1 MALLKKINGLSY
13 QPNVTDPDTTQPAY
27 FQSYANS
34 TNFALAEDEN
44 NSILYIGGN
53 AYDSTSLVPFF
64 DKECRALAPLK
75 KNNYNWYTNS
85 ALNTRY
91 PQALAMHDDYIHSD
105 PSQNSIFPML
115 LEPSKFSN
123 LDGST
128 IPSSTKVYEY
138 QGETYTFMLT
148 PEFTGAAIWRGD
160 EEKISIIVGSDLE
173 NPQSI
178 ITSPELLHIQSSY
191 YGSNISILHVDMEN
205 RTIYCLSTRTYDS
218 RSSSDTRYH
227 YLDYIALNLFA
238 IPFALPSDGNPYIG
252 PIDAT
257 NLLIPNVGQY
267 SASNSILEQILYC
280 GLDAFDNHIFC
291 RINGSADPI
300 EYNFYVINNSSG
312 SASVVRTISLTA
324 NNYYLNMMHP
334 YQSQF
339 IYNPLNKMY
348 ESITLTTTQN
358 GTFNPFLIQWDKT
371 LDSSLTT
378 TTPIEFI
385 PLNIDDV
392 SSVNYDAANIF
403 FIAGVRFSFHTKA
416 IYSVLNNIEYL
427 TILPVFR
434 HNTAVLNAQKNNI
447 SALNMHCYKI
457 VRDPSTNL
465 PSLEFVSS
473 TPTTNIDYYLTSNNT
488 VINSI
493 DSEGLSFYSLTP
505 GGWVKTNTEQGVFT
519 AMTYDSFGRTWA
531 LEIAGKQQAQWPIR
545 HTYLSGTVVDPELKL
560 HLITNSI
567 AYSTTIEFGTTGQE
581 YAGVTLNN
589 TIKVNAYDNVG
600 QRISTDVVVSI
611 EGSNMTFQDGSTTT
625 TTTTSAIQDTSLPVL
640 ITGPGYINVTAS
652 FAI

>member
-1 MALLKKINGLSY
+1 MAILKKINGLSY
-13 QPNVTDPDTTQPAY
+13 QPNTTDPDLGQPAY
-27 FQSYANS
+27 FQSYANT
-34 TNFALAEDEN
+34 TNFALAEDET
-44 NSILYIGGN
+44 NSVLYIDGN

-64 DKECRALAPLK
+64 NKECKALNHLK
-75 KNNYNWYTNS
+75 KNNYTWYTNS

-91 PQALAMHDDYIHSD
+91 PQAVAMHDDYIFTD
-105 PSQNSIFPML
+105 NSQNSIFPMI
-115 LEPSKFSN
+115 LEPSKFAN
-123 LDGST
+123 LDNST
-128 IPSSTKVYEY
+128 SSSPMKVYEY
-138 QGETYTFMLT
+138 QGQTYTFMLS
-148 PEFTGAAIWRGD
+148 PEFTGAVTYRGD

-173 NPQSI
+173 NPEAI
-178 ITSPELLHIQSSY
+178 ITSPELIYVLSSY
-191 YGSNISILHVDMEN
+191 YGSNLSILHVDMEN
-205 RTIYCLSTRTYDS
+205 RTIYCLSTRNYDS
-218 RSSSDTRYH
+218 RTGYA
-227 YLDYIALNLFA
+227 YTEYVALNLFA
-238 IPFALPSDGNPYIG
+238 IPFGLPIDGNSYIG
-252 PIDAT
+252 EINAT
-257 NLLIPNVGQY
+257 NLLISNVTQY
-267 SASNSILEQILYC
+267 VTSRPISEEILYC

-291 RINGSADPI
+291 RVHASVVPL
-300 EYNFYVINNSSG
+300 EYDFYVINNSSG
-312 SASVVRTISLTA
+312 SASVVRTISLTVPDA
-324 NNYYLNMMHP
+324 YLNMLHP

-339 IYNPLNKMY
+339 IYNSVTTKY
-348 ESITLTTTQN
+348 ESIALITTEN
-358 GTFNPFLIQWDKT
+358 GTLDPFLIQWDKT
-371 LDSSLTT
+371 LDSSLAT
-378 TTPIEFI
+378 TTPIEFL
-385 PLNIDDV
+385 PLNVDDV
-392 SSVNYDAANIF
+392 SSINYDPSNMLVNS
-403 FIAGVRFSFHTKA
+403 GVRFSSHTKA

-434 HNTAVLNAQKNNI
+434 HNTVVLNAQQNNI
-447 SALNMHCYKI
+447 AALNMHCYKI
-457 VRDPSTNL
+457 VRDPSTSL
-465 PSLEFVSS
+465 PYLEFVSS
-473 TPTTNIDYYLTSNNT
+473 TPTTNLDYYLTSNNT

-531 LEIAGKQQAQWPIR
+531 LEIAGKQQAQWPAK
-545 HTYLSGTVVDPELKL
+545 HTYLSGTVSDPELKL

-567 AYSTTIEFGTTGQE
+567 AYSTTIEFGTTGQD